1 MNFAW
6 PNIDFSKLHT
16 LFEYNAKEPLLF
28 NTGYFVWLFAGFMLL
43 YGLVYRNM
51 FMRTLYLTLFS
62 LLFYYKSSGL
72 IVLMLI
78 GSTLIDF
85 VLGSQIH
92 KAQTKA
98 GKKFWLWMSLLLNL
112 GALVYFKY
120 AGFILQNVGIDTAAL
135 TDILNNGFESAHLTG
150 MFGYFSLDK
159 MILPVGI
166 SFFTF
171 QKLSYTIDIYRGQL
185 KPTDSLLDF
194 SFFVTFFPHLV
205 AGPIVRAVDFLPQI
219 RQPAFISRDDF
230 GRAVYLIAVGLF
242 KKAVISDF
250 ISTNFVDRVFDDPS
264 LYTGTENLIAVYA
277 YALQIYCDFSGY
289 SDMAIGIAQLL
300 GYTLKP
306 NFNSPYK
313 SSSITEFWRR
323 WHMSLSFWLRDYLY
337 ISLGGNRKGKA
348 MQYVNQ
354 MITMLIGGLWH
365 GAAWQFILW
374 GALHG
379 AALGVDKAV
388 RSVITIPQNRFM
400 KVLGIIFTFHFV
412 SFCWIYFRA
421 PNIAI
426 AHEVMG
432 RIAFHLH
439 PEIMQ
444 EFVLG
449 YKNVLVLVVLGYMM
463 HFTPQRI
470 KDNLLT
476 LVTNTP
482 LIGKAALILLVTFI
496 VIQVKSAE
504 IQPFIYFQ
512 F

>member
-1 MNFAW
+1 MSFIL
-6 PNIDFSKLHT
+6 PDIDFSKLEQ
-16 LFEYNAKEPLLF
+16 LFYYNSKEPLLF
-28 NTGYFVWLFAGFMLL
+28 NTGFFVWLFAAFMVG
-43 YGLVYRNM
+43 YGLVYRTV

-72 IVLMLI
+72 IVFMLI
-78 GSTLIDF
+78 GSTIADFLI
-85 VLGSQIH
+85 
-92 KAQTKA
+92 
-98 GKKFWLWMSLLLNL
+98 GKKIFSAETKTGKKLWIALSLVINI

-120 AGFILQNVGIDTAAL
+120 AGFILKNVGVDTASL
-135 TDILNNGFESAHLTG
+135 THVLNSSVSENLHNWI
-150 MFGYFSLDK
+150 GYFSLDH

-185 KPTDSLLDF
+185 RPTKSLLDY

-205 AGPIVRAVDFLPQI
+205 AGPIVRAVDFIPQI
-219 RQPAFISRDDF
+219 PKPAFVSREEF
-230 GRAVYLIAVGLF
+230 GRAVFLISVGLF
-242 KKAVISDF
+242 KKAVISDY
-250 ISTNFVDRVFDDPS
+250 ISTNFVDRVFDDPT
-264 LYTGTENLIAVYA
+264 LYTGFENLVAVYA

-306 NFNSPYK
+306 NFASPYK

-323 WHMSLSFWLRDYLY
+323 WHMSLSFWLRDYVY
-337 ISLGGNRKGKA
+337 ISLGGNRKGKI

-379 AALGVDKAV
+379 AALGIDKAV
-388 RSVITIPQNRFM
+388 RSFITIPKTKLMR
-400 KVLGIIFTFHFV
+400 VLGVALTFHFV
-412 SFCWIYFRA
+412 CFCWIYFRA
-421 PNIAI
+421 PNITI
-426 AHEVMG
+426 AHQVMG
-432 RIAFHLH
+432 RIVYDFH
-439 PEIMQ
+439 PEVMQ
-444 EFVLG
+444 GFVTG
-449 YKNVLVLVVLGYMM
+449 YKNVLVLMLIGYLM
-463 HFTPQRI
+463 HFTPQRA
-470 KDNLLT
+470 KDYFQET
-476 LVTNTP
+476 VTKTP
-482 LIGKAALILLVTFI
+482 LVGKAALILAVAYI